1 MPRKGK
7 GKGKGKGK
15 IGRKGKGKGNNRK
28 GKGKSVIRIIHK
40 YADIE
45 IKLDNN
51 QKYDVTFKGNKNNF
65 SLVVNNPSINTIPN
79 NTPEVNN
86 PPEVD
91 IPPHIE
97 DPDADIRNI
106 YEIPDEAY
114 DHDEDFIFPDIIEN
128 DVRAYN
134 PDELPEEAL

>member
-28 GKGKSVIRIIHK
+28 GKGKNAIRIIHK

-45 IKLDNN
+45 LKLDNN

-65 SLVVNNPSINTIPN
+65 SLVVKNPPTNRVI
-79 NTPEVNN
+79 NN
-86 PPEVD
+86 PPQVD
-91 IPPHIE
+91 IPDEAYEI
-97 DPDADIRNI
+97 PDIH
-106 YEIPDEAY
+106 EIPDEAY
-114 DHDEDFIFPDIIEN
+114 DDRDDFIDP
-128 DVRAYN
+128 RAYDPRAYDHDN
-134 PDELPEEAL
+134 DPRAYDNELLPEEAM